1 VNTELPD
8 AFGAALNG
16 PSVDGVAIMGVARAS
31 KLARCGK
38 IISAIKYIE
47 EANPEISRERAK
59 WIVYSFGYNGESRW
73 PELERWP
80 ERNRLPV
87 RCL

>member
-1 VNTELPD
+1 VNTEPPD

-16 PSVDGVAIMGVARAS
+16 PSGDGVAIMGVERAS

-38 IISAIKYIE
+38 VISAIKHIE
-47 EANPEISRERAK
+47 KANPEISREKAK
-59 WIVYSFGYNGESRW
+59 WIVYSFGYHCESRW
-73 PELERWP
+73 PELERGP
-80 ERNRLPV
+80 ERNRRTV